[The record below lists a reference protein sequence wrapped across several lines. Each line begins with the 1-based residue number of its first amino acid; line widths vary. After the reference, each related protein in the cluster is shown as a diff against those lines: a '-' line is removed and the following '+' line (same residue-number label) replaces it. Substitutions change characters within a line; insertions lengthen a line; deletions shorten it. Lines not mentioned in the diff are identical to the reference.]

1 MHGEAGVNDMVDA
14 ADVHG
19 EAGVNDMVDAAD
31 VDEVIDIE
39 VPPRPDYVSFVR
51 VVVAAAA
58 ELDPGLG
65 PSRVDDLRVAVS
77 EATTNAIRAHLRTG
91 SDRPIRVRCRRAAGR
106 VSVVVRDEGS
116 GFDPDS
122 VPEMP
127 APDSP
132 DRLRHESGMGL
143 SIIRT
148 LADDLRISSSPAG
161 TELRLMLATDPS
173 DEPQ

>member
-1 MHGEAGVNDMVDA
+1 MNAEVDA
-14 ADVHG
+14 NA
-19 EAGVNDMVDAAD
+19 VDAEVDLFDLDAMDD
-31 VDEVIDIE
+31 VVDMIDIV

-58 ELDPGLG
+58 ELDPGLR

-77 EATTNAIRAHLRTG
+77 EATTNAIQAHLRAG

-106 VSVVVRDEGS
+106 VAVVVCDEGP

-127 APDSP
+127 PPESP

-148 LADDLRISSSPAG
+148 LADDLQISSSPAG
-161 TELRLMLATDPS
+161 TQLCLMLATSPS
-173 DEPQ
+173 DESR